1 MTTVPP
7 ALPLELLQVPA
18 PAWITWEALVPVA
31 AALAGTA
38 GAWLQAVHP
47 PATAHEYDPALLAL
61 LVV

>member
-1 MTTVPP
+1 V
-7 ALPLELLQVPA
+7 
-18 PAWITWEALVPVA
+18 ALVPVA
-31 AALAGTA
+31 AALTSIA